1 MLDIHAP
8 LILQGCT
15 YFADKNVMKGSLLD
29 NLQWYAYC
37 IVPFPNSMCIVGTEK
52 HWVLCIK
59 LRKEFTR
66 YEIISAFSVYG
77 FVDFPGLML

>member
-29 NLQWYAYC
+29 NLQWCRPTAFFG
-37 IVPFPNSMCIVGTEK
+37 VPRVWEKVRKFVGK
-52 HWVLCIK
+52 
-59 LRKEFTR
+59 
-66 YEIISAFSVYG
+66 Y
-77 FVDFPGLML
+77 